1 MSLSG
6 ALGNAVSGMLASQR
20 QVEVTSGNVSNA
32 QTEGFTAK
40 RAPTTT
46 QVLDGRAAGTL
57 VSDIT
62 REGDPFIQRELRN
75 EQSGLENAQTKS
87 EVFKRV
93 QDLFGTLDDDS
104 AIANTLGDLKTRFEE
119 LGTEPGN
126 TANQQQV
133 VRQAESVA
141 RQLNNLSQQTQE
153 LRAQA
158 DADIETA
165 VQTVN
170 DQLENLRDL
179 NQNIANADASGDPS
193 ANLKDKRDQALQKIS
208 QQLDIQT
215 FTRDNGAVSVFTND
229 GQPLLNAERGE
240 LSFQRTG
247 SFQPGASGNPV
258 EGVDG
263 RNLSPES
270 GGKIGAL
277 LELRDQDL
285 PSFQEDIDRL
295 AAKVTEEI
303 NAVHNQG
310 TVGNSGQQEIVGS
323 NQIVDEINS
332 GNPQAQQVSVSG
344 EFRIATVDASGN
356 VQKEITIDSSSI
368 STSASNGITVD
379 GSSVNGV
386 SGNVDTAN
394 IADAIDAADPDIGAD
409 INNQGKLEIFS
420 NNSDEQ
426 IVINTDNFR
435 VGSSDPAIVGDT
447 AEDTTG
453 DDNRDRGFSHF
464 FGLNNLFE
472 TPDNVTP
479 EVNQPNLVSGTGVS
493 EGTSA
498 ANAIEVRDDLSEDP
512 NRVSRG
518 IANTTVGAEALP
530 AGDGT
535 VMQNLAAKFE
545 ENVSFESGGNV
556 SGRDTTLT
564 NFASDILQFQASESQ
579 RLEQLAGDRKDVVDN
594 LEFRA
599 ESQAG
604 VNIDEEL
611 ARLQQFQ
618 QAFNANARLVST
630 AQQMFQSLSQAV
642 R

>member
-6 ALGNAVSGMLASQR
+6 ALNNAVSGMLASQR
-20 QVEVTSGNVSNA
+20 QVEVTSGNISNA
-32 QTEGFTAK
+32 QTEGFTTK

-62 REGDPFIQRELRN
+62 REGNEFIQRELRN
-75 EQSGLENAQTKS
+75 EQSGLENAQAKS
-87 EVFKRV
+87 DVFKRI

-104 AIANTLGDLKTRFEE
+104 AITNTLGDLKTRFEE

-126 TANQQQV
+126 TANRQQV

-153 LRAQA
+153 LREQA

-170 DQLENLRDL
+170 DQLQNLQNL
-179 NQNIANADASGDPS
+179 NQQIANADNSGDPS
-193 ANLKDKRDQALQKIS
+193 ANLKDKRDQALQEIS
-208 QQLDIQT
+208 QKLEVQT
-215 FTRDNGAVSVFTND
+215 FKRDNGAVSVFTND
-229 GQPLLNAERGE
+229 GQPLLNAEQGE

-247 SFQPGASGNPV
+247 SFQPGTSGQEV
-258 EGVDG
+258 RGVDG
-263 RNLSPES
+263 RSLSPES
-270 GGKIGAL
+270 GGRIGAL
-277 LELRDQDL
+277 LEVRDQDL
-285 PSFQEDIDRL
+285 PSFQEDVDRL
-295 AAKVTEEI
+295 AAKVTEEL

-310 TVGNSGQQEIVGS
+310 TVGNAGQQEIVGS
-323 NQIVDEINS
+323 NPFPDAGADLNASGTLEVAKVNANGGVTQEVRVDLSGGGINTVQDVVDQINTATDVGGNNPNLNASLNGDDKLAITSTNNDGIVIDTSNARIGRDDGS
-332 GNPQAQQVSVSG
+332 GNSV
-344 EFRIATVDASGN
+344 
-356 VQKEITIDSSSI
+356 
-368 STSASNGITVD
+368 
-379 GSSVNGV
+379 
-386 SGNVDTAN
+386 
-394 IADAIDAADPDIGAD
+394 AI
-409 INNQGKLEIFS
+409 
-420 NNSDEQ
+420 
-426 IVINTDNFR
+426 
-435 VGSSDPAIVGDT
+435 GDT

-453 DDNRDRGFSHF
+453 DGNRDRSVSHF

-479 EVNQPNLVSGTGVS
+479 EVNDPNLVTGD
-493 EGTSA
+493 GTSA

-518 IANTTVGAEALP
+518 VANTQVGAEALP

-535 VMQNLAAKFE
+535 VMQNLAATFE
-545 ENVSFESGGNV
+545 ENVGFESGGNV

-564 NFASDILQFQASESQ
+564 NFASDIIQFQASESS
-579 RLEQLAGDRKDVVDN
+579 RLEQLASDRKDVVDN

-618 QAFNANARLVST
+618 QSFNANARLVST
-630 AQQMFQSLSQAV
+630 AQQMFQSLSRAV
-642 R
+642 A

>member
-6 ALGNAVSGMLASQR
+6 ALNNAVSGMLASQR
-20 QVEVTSGNVSNA
+20 QVEVTSGNISNA
-32 QTEGFTAK
+32 QTEGFTTK

-62 REGDPFIQRELRN
+62 REGNEFIQRELRN
-75 EQSGLENAQTKS
+75 EQSGLENAQAKS
-87 EVFKRV
+87 DVFKRI

-126 TANQQQV
+126 TANRQQV

-153 LRAQA
+153 LREQA

-170 DQLENLRDL
+170 DQLQNLQNL
-179 NQNIANADASGDPS
+179 NQQIANADNSGDPS
-193 ANLKDKRDQALQKIS
+193 ANLKDKRDQALQDIS
-208 QQLDIQT
+208 QKLEVQT
-215 FTRDNGAVSVFTND
+215 FKRDNGAVSVFTND
-229 GQPLLNAERGE
+229 GQPLLNAEQGE

-247 SFQPGASGNPV
+247 SFQPGTSGQEV
-258 EGVDG
+258 RGVDG
-263 RNLSPES
+263 RSLSPEA

-285 PSFQEDIDRL
+285 PSFQEDVDRL
-295 AAKVTEEI
+295 AAKVTEEL

-310 TVGNSGQQEIVGS
+310 TVGNAGQQEIVGS
-323 NQIVDEINS
+323 NPFPDAGADLNASGTLEVAKVDANGKVTQSSTLDISGDSTVNEVVNTINGATGASATLNSENKLAITSTNNDGIVIDTSNARIGRDDGS
-332 GNPQAQQVSVSG
+332 GNSV
-344 EFRIATVDASGN
+344 
-356 VQKEITIDSSSI
+356 
-368 STSASNGITVD
+368 
-379 GSSVNGV
+379 
-386 SGNVDTAN
+386 
-394 IADAIDAADPDIGAD
+394 AI
-409 INNQGKLEIFS
+409 
-420 NNSDEQ
+420 
-426 IVINTDNFR
+426 
-435 VGSSDPAIVGDT
+435 GDT

-453 DDNRDRGFSHF
+453 DGNRDRGVSHF

-479 EVNQPNLVSGTGVS
+479 EVNDPNLVTGDA
-493 EGTSA
+493 TSA

-518 IANTTVGAEALP
+518 VANTQVGAEALP

-535 VMQNLAAKFE
+535 VMQDLAATFE
-545 ENVSFESGGNV
+545 ENVGFEDGGNV

-564 NFASDILQFQASESQ
+564 NFASDIIQFQASESS
-579 RLEQLAGDRKDVVDN
+579 RLEQLASDRKDVVDN

-618 QAFNANARLVST
+618 QSFNANARLVST
-630 AQQMFQSLSQAV
+630 AQQMFQSLSRAV
-642 R
+642 A